1 MRWAAGTVLF
11 VLACGTAGT
20 ISTTS
25 SGDGGTG
32 VTVPPAD
39 GGSDAGPVDAGPP
52 PDCVGLV
59 PSKLGAAY
67 TFDVPAVSCPVATS
81 DGTGMIVAKGR
92 ASDGTV
98 RWYVFSGSNGAAQGN
113 FAAGEVLYPQPSGF
127 EGYYSSWD

>member
-67 TFDVPAVSCPVATS
+67 TFDVPAPTGTACSAATS
-81 DGTGMIVAKGR
+81 DGTGMIVARGEKNP
-92 ASDGTV
+92 DGTH
-98 RWYVFSGSNGAAQGN
+98 RWYVFLGSNGAA
-113 FAAGEVLYPQPSGF
+113 AG
-127 EGYYSSWD
+127 